1 MGIQAAA
8 RDILQLVGGEENV
21 RSLVHCATRLRFTL
35 NDRSKADKDKIEA
48 LDDVVTVVES
58 GGQFQVVIGNHVSE
72 VYREIG
78 KISSVL
84 QDDQTERSAQKGNL
98 FGRLVD
104 IVSSIF
110 TPLLGVMAG
119 AGILKGLLMICTNAG
134 WLKNEDT
141 TYTILYAAA
150 DSLFYF
156 LPLLLAI
163 TAARKFG
170 ANVFVSVTVAGA
182 LIYPTIIEL
191 KNGSADI
198 DFFGIPVVLMNYTST
213 VIPIILAIF
222 VMSCMEKFLNRLI
235 HDSVKTFIT
244 PLICLVTVVP
254 LTLIVFGPIGVN
266 AGNGI
271 AAVILAIFHFNP
283 MLAGA
288 VIAALWQILVIF
300 GIHWGIVPVI
310 LNNIAVNG
318 QDSIKPA
325 TAAAVFA
332 QTGAAIGVMLKTK
345 NKKLKA
351 LAGSAAVTGIFG
363 ITEPAVYGVT
373 LRLKKPFV
381 CGVISAAV
389 GGAIIGQA
397 HSVAI
402 ASGAPGLLT
411 IPIFYGQ
418 GFAGFILGIS
428 VSFILS
434 IILTYIVGF
443 EDPAE
448 EKADA
453 KTEPPAPVAH
463 HEQISSPLEG
473 SVIPLAEVKDK
484 VFASETL
491 GKGIAILPE
500 KGRLVAPADGV
511 ITTVFPTGHAFGMIT
526 HQETEI
532 LIHLGFDT
540 VKLEGKHFYPKVV
553 QGQAVKQGDLL
564 AEFDLEELIKAG
576 FDMNTPIIITNT
588 DQYTDVIQT
597 DQKQVKTEERIL
609 SLI

>member
-8 RDILQLVGGEENV
+8 KEILQLVGGEENV

-35 NDRSKADKDKIEA
+35 NDRSKANKDKLEA
-48 LDDVVTVVES
+48 LEEVVTVVES

-72 VYREIG
+72 VYQEIG
-78 KISSVL
+78 RMSNL
-84 QDDQTERSAQKGNL
+84 LNDDREERSAQKGNL

-119 AGILKGLLMICTNAG
+119 AGILKGLLLICTNTG
-134 WLKNEDT
+134 WLQPEET

-170 ANVFVSVTVAGA
+170 ANLFVSVTVAGA

-191 KNGSADI
+191 KNSNAET

-222 VMSCMEKFLNRLI
+222 VMSYVEKYLNRVI

-244 PLICLVTVVP
+244 PLICLVTIVP

-266 AGNGI
+266 AGNAI
-271 AAVILAIFHFNP
+271 ASAILAIFSFNP

-332 QTGAAIGVMLKTK
+332 QTGAAVGVMLKTK

-448 EKADA
+448 QTDI
-453 KTEPPAPVAH
+453 KTEASPGVRRG
-463 HEQISSPLEG
+463 EISSPLEG
-473 SVIPLAEVKDK
+473 KVIPLTDVKDK

-511 ITTVFPTGHAFGMIT
+511 ISTVFPTGHAFGIIT
-526 HQETEI
+526 DQEAEI

-540 VKLEGKHFYPKVV
+540 VKLEGKHFYPQVV
-553 QGQAVKQGDLL
+553 QGQTVKQGDLL
-564 AEFDLEELIKAG
+564 AEFDLEDLRKAG
-576 FDMNTPIIITNT
+576 FDMNTPIVITNA
-588 DQYTDVIQT
+588 DQYTDIILT
-597 DQKQVKTEERIL
+597 DQKQVKMEERIF